1 MHITLIAGAR
11 PNFMKIAPLIHAIQ
25 AAQQQGKNVQF
36 RLVHTGQHYDK
47 NMSDTFFEEL
57 GIPTPDVNLGC
68 GGGTQAEQTAH
79 IMVEFEKD
87 LLAHPTDIVLVVGDV
102 TSTMA
107 CSIVAKKL
115 NTKVCHVEAG
125 IRSWDL
131 TMPEEINRMVT
142 DSLADYMFTTSEVAN
157 ENLQRLGA
165 ILMENKNKENTH
177 STSLNGL
184 ECNQPQTLSSELAA
198 SVTAN
203 TPNPLSQEQPVEC
216 SQKQTKTILQRVWF
230 VGNVMIDTL
239 LANRARFR
247 KPQVWDELGLHEK
260 EYIVMTMHRPANVDE
275 ENHLRSLMEQIITNV
290 YGLPIIFPIHPR
302 TAKIFYNLWGD
313 EEALTKRFPNLH
325 IVEPMGYLEF
335 NYLVER
341 AKAVVTDSGGITEET
356 TVMGVPCITLRDN
369 TERPETCT
377 IGTNELIGTDPAAIK
392 PALDILFA
400 GQWKK
405 GAIPSLWDG
414 HTAERIIEILAGL
427 E

>member
-1 MHITLIAGAR
+1 
-11 PNFMKIAPLIHAIQ
+11 MKVAPIIKAIK
-25 AAQQQGKNVQF
+25 AFNGERLAVSGEGISY

-57 GIPTPDVNLGC
+57 GIPAPDVNLGC
-68 GGGTQAEQTAH
+68 GGGSQAEQTAA
-79 IMVEFEKD
+79 IMVAFEKE
-87 LLAHPTDIVLVVGDV
+87 LMAHPADVVLVVGDV

-165 ILMENKNKENTH
+165 VLMNGDESKMSQNDPKNKV
-177 STSLNGL
+177 
-184 ECNQPQTLSSELAA
+184 Q
-198 SVTAN
+198 
-203 TPNPLSQEQPVEC
+203 
-216 SQKQTKTILQRVWF
+216 QRVWF

-247 KPQVWDELGLHEK
+247 KPDVWDELKLQEK
-260 EYIVMTMHRPANVDE
+260 QFVVMTMHRPANVDE
-275 ENHLRSLMEQIITNV
+275 ENHLRAMMEQIIDNV
-290 YGLPIIFPIHPR
+290 LGLPVIFPIHPR
-302 TAKIFYNLWGD
+302 TAKLFYGLWGSGAPDRAESHAGD
-313 EEALTKRFPNLH
+313 ELAKRFPNLH

-377 IGTNELIGTDPAAIK
+377 VGTNELIGTNPAAIK
-392 PALDILFA
+392 PALDKLFA
-400 GQWKK
+400 GEWKK
-405 GAIPSLWDG
+405 GAIPELWDG
-414 HTAERIIEILAGL
+414 HTAERIIDILANL
-427 E
+427 

>member
-1 MHITLIAGAR
+1 MKITLIAGAR
-11 PNFMKIAPLIHAIQ
+11 PNFMKVAPIIKAIK
-25 AAQQQGKNVQF
+25 AAEAAGKDMHY

-57 GIPTPDVNLGC
+57 GIPAPDVNLGC
-68 GGGTQAEQTAH
+68 GGGSQAEQTAA
-79 IMVEFEKD
+79 IMVAFEKE
-87 LLAHPTDIVLVVGDV
+87 LMAHPADIVMVVGDV

-157 ENLQRLGA
+157 RNLMRMGA
-165 ILMENKNKENTH
+165 TLMNDGMSEAKP
-177 STSLNGL
+177 LNDGMML
-184 ECNQPQTLSSELAA
+184 EDKYAYERVP
-198 SVTAN
+198 
-203 TPNPLSQEQPVEC
+203 
-216 SQKQTKTILQRVWF
+216 QRVWH

-247 KPQVWDELGLHEK
+247 KPEIWDELKLQEK
-260 EYIVMTMHRPANVDE
+260 QFVVMTMHRPANVDE
-275 ENHLRSLMEQIITNV
+275 ENHLRAMMEQIIDNV
-290 YGLPIIFPIHPR
+290 HGLPVIFPIHPR
-302 TAKIFYNLWGD
+302 TAKLFYGLWGSGAPDRADSHAGD
-313 EEALTKRFPNLH
+313 ELAKRFPNLH

-377 IGTNELIGTDPAAIK
+377 VGTNELIGTNPAAIK
-392 PALDILFA
+392 PALDKLFA
-400 GQWKK
+400 GEWKK
-405 GAIPSLWDG
+405 GAIPELWDG
-414 HTAERIIEILAGL
+414 QTAERIIAILSALEI
-427 E
+427 

>member
-1 MHITLIAGAR
+1 
-11 PNFMKIAPLIHAIQ
+11 MKIAALIHAIQ
-25 AAQQQGKNVQF
+25 AAQKQGKNVQF

-57 GIPTPDVNLGC
+57 GIPAPDVNLGC
-68 GGGTQAEQTAH
+68 GGGTQAEQTAA
-79 IMVEFEKD
+79 IMVAFEKE
-87 LLAHPTDIVLVVGDV
+87 LLAHPTDVVLVVGDV

-157 ENLQRLGA
+157 RNLIRQGA
-165 ILMENKNKENTH
+165 ELVE
-177 STSLNGL
+177 SLELSVERSSKVESGESL
-184 ECNQPQTLSSELAA
+184 PEDKYAFERVPQ
-198 SVTAN
+198 
-203 TPNPLSQEQPVEC
+203 
-216 SQKQTKTILQRVWF
+216 KVWH

-247 KPQVWDELGLHEK
+247 KPEVWDELGLKEK
-260 EYIVMTMHRPANVDE
+260 GFVVMTMHRPANVDE
-275 ENHLRSLMEQIITNV
+275 ENHLRAMMEQIIDNV
-290 YGLPIIFPIHPR
+290 HGLPVIFPIHPR
-302 TAKIFYNLWGD
+302 TAKLFYNLWKPTSDSSLKGREVCED
-313 EEALTKRFPNLH
+313 SEDILAKRFPNLH
-325 IVEPMGYLEF
+325 IVEPLGYLEF

-377 IGTNELIGTDPAAIK
+377 VGTNELIGTKPEAIK
-392 PALDILFA
+392 PALDKLFA
-400 GQWKK
+400 GEWKK
-405 GAIPSLWDG
+405 GAIPELWDG
-414 HTAERIIEILAGL
+414 HAAERIIAILAEL
-427 E
+427 